1 MNRYFTEVI
10 DAHVAIENW
19 LEKGMGEETA
29 LLARFDPAFSMI
41 ALNGNRL
48 DFAALSAFFHAH
60 RTAKPG
66 LEITIE
72 EMTLVAEWPTGA
84 VVSYREKQ
92 MLPGQAATLRNS
104 TVVFEQAQSGLVWR
118 HLHETTLAQ

>member
-19 LEKGMGEETA
+19 LEKGAGEEQA

-41 ALNGNRL
+41 ALNGSRL

-60 RTAKPG
+60 RAAKPG

-92 MLPGQAATLRNS
+92 MLPGQGATLRNS
-104 TVVFEQAQSGLVWR
+104 TVVFEQTHAGLGWR

>member
-19 LEKGMGEETA
+19 LEKGAGDEQG

-41 ALNGNRL
+41 ALNGSRL
-48 DFAALSAFFHAH
+48 DFAALSAFFRAH
-60 RTAKPG
+60 RAAKPG
-66 LEITIE
+66 LAISIE

-84 VVSYREKQ
+84 VVSYREQ
-92 MLPGQAATLRNS
+92 QRLPGQAATLRHS
-104 TVVFEQAQSGLVWR
+104 TVVFEQTQTGLGWR
-118 HLHETTLAQ
+118 HLHETPIAQ

>member
-19 LEKGMGEETA
+19 LEKGMGEETV
-29 LLARFDPAFSMI
+29 LLARFDTAFSMI
-41 ALNGNRL
+41 ALNGSRL

-60 RTAKPG
+60 RAAKPG

-92 MLPGQAATLRNS
+92 MQPGQAVTLRNS
-104 TVVFEQAQSGLVWR
+104 TVVFEQTQTGLGWR

>member
-29 LLARFDPAFSMI
+29 LLARFNPAFSMI
-41 ALNGNRL
+41 ALNGSRL

-60 RTAKPG
+60 RAAKPG

-92 MLPGQAATLRNS
+92 MLPGQAVTLRNS
-104 TVVFEQAQSGLVWR
+104 TVVFEQTQTGLGWR